1 MNSTSASWDKF
12 LNPDVL
18 KQNFVQ
24 AGLFLAAFEML
35 KQSLIG
41 KPRDF
46 FWNGF
51 KDGKHIVSPDYQEKV
66 LSLSKHKYEASV
78 RWWQQQG
85 AIDDGDA
92 TRLAEIREHRD
103 MIAHEMPKLIGT
115 VEHSIRLDLL
125 YGISEL
131 LAKIDNWWIVNVE
144 IAIDADVPDYT
155 DEQLKEANSMN
166 AIFIEMILPIAEG
179 DDSKMRSLYQ
189 MWIEHQNKNEG

>member
-1 MNSTSASWDKF
+1 
-12 LNPDVL
+12 
-18 KQNFVQ
+18 
-24 AGLFLAAFEML
+24 
-35 KQSLIG
+35 
-41 KPRDF
+41 
-46 FWNGF
+46 
-51 KDGKHIVSPDYQEKV
+51 
-66 LSLSKHKYEASV
+66 
-78 RWWQQQG
+78 
-85 AIDDGDA
+85 
-92 TRLAEIREHRD
+92 